1 MISLNALTILVTI
14 ALVFA
19 SATPLI
25 LIALVYRDWK
35 NGKLW

>member
-1 MISLNALTILVTI
+1 MISLNALTILVSI

-25 LIALVYRDWK
+25 LITLVYRDWK

>member
-1 MISLNALTILVTI
+1 MISLNALTILVLI

-25 LIALVYRDWK
+25 LITLMYRDWK
-35 NGKLW
+35 DGKLW